1 MNNTSKEKTYKL
13 AHGIKV
19 IVTYETTSKKNL
31 LTGIK
36 IQLKRKD
43 GIFSNHE
50 SYNIFLNSEID
61 VSCWS
66 KKNIQKLLE
75 KLTNTSKKN
84 VRIALNY
91 YEMSADTSDEI
102 LTLLDLTEKGRI
114 FYTKCNTTEEL
125 TKRLDEMHALD
136 NITLKPSHQDKVDYV
151 EDSPYVYTNNTQS
164 DRKYR
169 WIKGSYIWTD
179 MGILGYIA

>member
-1 MNNTSKEKTYKL
+1 MNNIEKTYKL

-31 LTGIK
+31 LTGIQ

-43 GIFSNHE
+43 GIFSDRE
-50 SYNIFLNSEID
+50 SYNILLDSEID

-66 KKNIQKLLE
+66 KKNIKKLLD

-84 VRIALNY
+84 VKIALNY
-91 YEMSADTSDEI
+91 YEMNADTSDEI
-102 LTLLDLTEKGRI
+102 LSLLDLVEKGRI
-114 FYTKCNTTEEL
+114 FFTKCKSTEEL
-125 TKRLDEMHALD
+125 TKKLDEMHALD

-151 EDSPYVYTNNTQS
+151 EDNPSVYTNNTQP
-164 DRKYR
+164 DKKYR
-169 WIKGSYIWTD
+169 WLKGGYIWTD